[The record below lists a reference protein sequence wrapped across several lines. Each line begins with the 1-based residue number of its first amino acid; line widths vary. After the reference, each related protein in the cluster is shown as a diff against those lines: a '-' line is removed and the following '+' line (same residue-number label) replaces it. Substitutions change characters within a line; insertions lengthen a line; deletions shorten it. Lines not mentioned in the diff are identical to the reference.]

1 MRREALSEKAE
12 EMAHFVVVAGEPS
25 GDVLGAKLISD
36 LKRINPNHQ
45 FSGIAGPLM
54 IAEGCDPWFNISDLS
69 VMGLIEVVKHLP
81 RILGIRKTV
90 IEKVK
95 SLEPDAYIG
104 IDYPEFNLSIERAL
118 KKRKIKTIQMVCPSF
133 WAWREARA
141 NKFES
146 AIDLMLCLFPFEPRL
161 LEKKNVKAEFIGH
174 PLADEIEIE
183 EGNKSVSNNELLNI
197 ALLPGSRR
205 KEIEYH
211 LEVMLDAA
219 LIIQEKLSSTSKEC
233 IFSIPTRFKEMDD
246 WIRSYGKFDK
256 LNISILKDT
265 SECLPN
271 SDLVITKSGTSTLES
286 ALYKKK
292 TIVVYKMSP
301 TSFFLLTRL
310 NLINVSYASLPN
322 ILLGYDFFKELIQND
337 FKADNISNEAIQL
350 LEIDSNGYSDPL
362 IKMHRDL
369 QTPNEEGAAFAIT
382 RFLGPS

>member
-1 MRREALSEKAE
+1 MRREALSEKAK

-174 PLADEIEIE
+174 PLADEIDIDQ
-183 EGNKSVSNNELLNI
+183 SNQLPPKRESLNI

-205 KEIEYH
+205 KEIDYH

-219 LIIQEKLSSTSKEC
+219 LIIQEKLSLTSKKC
-233 IFSIPTRFKEMDD
+233 IFSIPTRFKEMGH
-246 WIRSYGKFDK
+246 WIKSYGKYEK
-256 LNISILKDT
+256 LNISVFEDT

-301 TSFFLLTRL
+301 VSFFLLTRL

-322 ILLGYDFFKELIQND
+322 ILLGYDFFKEFIQND
-337 FKADNISNEAIQL
+337 FRANSISDEAIHL
-350 LEIDSNGYSDPL
+350 LEMDSDEYSDRL
-362 IKMHRDL
+362 IKLHRDL
-369 QTPNEEGAAFAIT
+369 QTPKEEGAAFEIT
-382 RFLGPS
+382 RFLGFS

>member
-1 MRREALSEKAE
+1 MSEKAK

-118 KKRKIKTIQMVCPSF
+118 KRRKIKTIQMVCPSF

-174 PLADEIEIE
+174 PLADEIEI
-183 EGNKSVSNNELLNI
+183 NQNNQLPPKRESLNI

-205 KEIEYH
+205 KEIDYH
-211 LEVMLDAA
+211 LEVLLDAA
-219 LIIQEKLSSTSKEC
+219 LIIQEKLSTTSKEC
-233 IFSIPTRFKEMDD
+233 IFSIPTRFKEMGH
-246 WIRSYGKFDK
+246 WIKSYELNEK
-256 LNISILKDT
+256 LNISLFKDT

-301 TSFFLLTRL
+301 VSFFLLTRL

-322 ILLGYDFFKELIQND
+322 ILLGYDFFKEFIQND
-337 FKADNISNEAIQL
+337 FRANSISDEAIHL
-350 LEIDSNGYSDPL
+350 LEMDSDDYFDPL
-362 IKMHRDL
+362 IKLHRDL
-369 QTPNEEGAAFAIT
+369 QTSKEEGAAFEIT
-382 RFLGPS
+382 RFLGLS

>member
-54 IAEGCDPWFNISDLS
+54 IAEGCDPWFDISDLS

-118 KKRKIKTIQMVCPSF
+118 KRRKIKTIQMVCPSF

-174 PLADEIEIE
+174 PLADEIEI
-183 EGNKSVSNNELLNI
+183 SQNNQPPPKRERLNI

-205 KEIEYH
+205 KEIDYH
-211 LEVMLDAA
+211 LEVLLDAA
-219 LIIQEKLSSTSKEC
+219 LIIQEKLSTTSKEC
-233 IFSIPTRFKEMDD
+233 IFSIPTRFKEMGH
-246 WIRSYGKFDK
+246 WIKSYGKYEK
-256 LNISILKDT
+256 LNISVFKDT

-301 TSFFLLTRL
+301 VSFFLLTRL

-322 ILLGYDFFKELIQND
+322 ILLGYDFFKEFIQND
-337 FKADNISNEAIQL
+337 FRANSISDEAIHL
-350 LEIDSNGYSDPL
+350 LEMDSDDYFDPL
-362 IKMHRDL
+362 IKLHRDL
-369 QTPNEEGAAFAIT
+369 QTSKEEGAAFEIT
-382 RFLGPS
+382 RFLGLS

>member
-1 MRREALSEKAE
+1 
-12 EMAHFVVVAGEPS
+12 MAHFVVVAGEPS

-36 LKRINPNHQ
+36 LKKINPNHQ

-118 KKRKIKTIQMVCPSF
+118 KRRKIKTIQMVCPSF

-174 PLADEIEIE
+174 PLADEIEI
-183 EGNKSVSNNELLNI
+183 GQNNQPPPKRERLNI

-205 KEIEYH
+205 KEIDYH
-211 LEVMLDAA
+211 LEVLLDAA
-219 LIIQEKLSSTSKEC
+219 LIIQEKLSTTSKEC
-233 IFSIPTRFKEMDD
+233 IFSIPTRFKEMGH
-246 WIRSYGKFDK
+246 WIKSYGKYEE
-256 LNISILKDT
+256 LNISVFKDT

-301 TSFFLLTRL
+301 VSFFLLTRL

-322 ILLGYDFFKELIQND
+322 ILLGYDFFKEFIQND
-337 FKADNISNEAIQL
+337 FRANSISDEAIHL
-350 LEIDSNGYSDPL
+350 LEMDSDDYFDPL
-362 IKMHRDL
+362 IKLHRDL
-369 QTPNEEGAAFAIT
+369 QTSKEEGAAFEIT
-382 RFLGPS
+382 RFLGLT

>member
-1 MRREALSEKAE
+1 MSEKAE

-36 LKRINPNHQ
+36 LKKINPNHQ

-118 KKRKIKTIQMVCPSF
+118 KRRKIKTIQMVCPSF

-174 PLADEIEIE
+174 PLADEIEI
-183 EGNKSVSNNELLNI
+183 GQNNQPPPKRERLNI

-205 KEIEYH
+205 KEIDYH
-211 LEVMLDAA
+211 LEVLLDAA
-219 LIIQEKLSSTSKEC
+219 LIIQEKLSTTSKEC
-233 IFSIPTRFKEMDD
+233 IFSIPTRFKEMGH
-246 WIRSYGKFDK
+246 WIKSYGKYEE
-256 LNISILKDT
+256 LNISVFKDT

-301 TSFFLLTRL
+301 VSFFLLTRL

-322 ILLGYDFFKELIQND
+322 ILLGYDFFKEFIQND
-337 FKADNISNEAIQL
+337 FRANSISDEAIHL
-350 LEIDSNGYSDPL
+350 LEMDSDDYFDPL
-362 IKMHRDL
+362 IKLHRDL
-369 QTPNEEGAAFAIT
+369 QTSKEEGAAFEIT
-382 RFLGPS
+382 RFLGLT

>member
-1 MRREALSEKAE
+1 
-12 EMAHFVVVAGEPS
+12 MAHFVVVAGEPS

-118 KKRKIKTIQMVCPSF
+118 KRRKIKTIQMVCPSF

-174 PLADEIEIE
+174 PLADEIEI
-183 EGNKSVSNNELLNI
+183 SQNNQPPTKRERLNI

-205 KEIEYH
+205 KEIDYH
-211 LEVMLDAA
+211 LEVLLDAA
-219 LIIQEKLSSTSKEC
+219 LIIQEKLSTTSKEC
-233 IFSIPTRFKEMDD
+233 IFSIPTRFKEMGH
-246 WIRSYGKFDK
+246 WIKSYGKYEK
-256 LNISILKDT
+256 LNISVFKDT

-301 TSFFLLTRL
+301 VSFFLLTRL

-322 ILLGYDFFKELIQND
+322 ILLGYDFFKEFIQND
-337 FKADNISNEAIQL
+337 FRANSISDEAIHL
-350 LEIDSNGYSDPL
+350 LEMDSDDYFDPL
-362 IKMHRDL
+362 IKLHRDL
-369 QTPNEEGAAFAIT
+369 QTSKEEGAAFEIT
-382 RFLGPS
+382 RFLGLT

>member
-1 MRREALSEKAE
+1 
-12 EMAHFVVVAGEPS
+12 MAHFVVVAGEPS

-36 LKRINPNHQ
+36 LKKINPNHQ

-118 KKRKIKTIQMVCPSF
+118 KRRKIKTIQMVCPSF

-174 PLADEIEIE
+174 PLADEIEI
-183 EGNKSVSNNELLNI
+183 SQNNQPPPKRERLNI

-205 KEIEYH
+205 KEIDYH
-211 LEVMLDAA
+211 LEVLLDAA
-219 LIIQEKLSSTSKEC
+219 LIIQEKLSTTSKEC
-233 IFSIPTRFKEMDD
+233 IFSIPTRFKEMGH
-246 WIRSYGKFDK
+246 WIKSYGKYEK
-256 LNISILKDT
+256 LNISLFKDT

-301 TSFFLLTRL
+301 VSFFLLTRL

-322 ILLGYDFFKELIQND
+322 ILLGYDFFKEFIQND
-337 FKADNISNEAIQL
+337 FRANSISDEAIHL
-350 LEIDSNGYSDPL
+350 LEMDSDDYFDPL
-362 IKMHRDL
+362 IKLHRDL
-369 QTPNEEGAAFAIT
+369 QTSKEEGAAFEIT
-382 RFLGPS
+382 RFLGLT

>member
-1 MRREALSEKAE
+1 
-12 EMAHFVVVAGEPS
+12 MAHFVVVAGEPS

-36 LKRINPNHQ
+36 LKKINPDHK

-54 IAEGCDPWFNISDLS
+54 IAEGCEPWFNISDLS
-69 VMGLIEVVKHLP
+69 VMGLIEVIKHLP

-104 IDYPEFNLSIERAL
+104 IDYPEFNLSIERSL

-133 WAWREARA
+133 WAWRESRA

-161 LEKKNVKAEFIGH
+161 LEKKNIKAEFIGH
-174 PLADEIEIE
+174 PLAHEIEIE
-183 EGNKSVSNNELLNI
+183 IEGNNQSGSTSEPLKI

-211 LEVMLDAA
+211 LEIMLDAA
-219 LIIQEKLSSTSKEC
+219 LIIQEKLSLTSKEC
-233 IFSIPTRFKEMDD
+233 IFSIPTRFNEMDD

-256 LNISILKDT
+256 LNISVFKDT
-265 SECLPN
+265 SECLPK

-301 TSFFLLTRL
+301 VSFFLLTRL

-322 ILLGYDFFKELIQND
+322 ILLGYDFFKEFIQND
-337 FKADNISNEAIQL
+337 FNANNVSEEAIQL

-362 IKMHRDL
+362 VKMHRDL
-369 QTPNEEGAAFAIT
+369 QTPKEEGAAFAIT
-382 RFLGPS
+382 RFLGLS

>member
-1 MRREALSEKAE
+1 
-12 EMAHFVVVAGEPS
+12 
-25 GDVLGAKLISD
+25 
-36 LKRINPNHQ
+36 
-45 FSGIAGPLM
+45 
-54 IAEGCDPWFNISDLS
+54 
-69 VMGLIEVVKHLP
+69 
-81 RILGIRKTV
+81 
-90 IEKVK
+90 
-95 SLEPDAYIG
+95 
-104 IDYPEFNLSIERAL
+104 
-118 KKRKIKTIQMVCPSF
+118 MVCPSF

-183 EGNKSVSNNELLNI
+183 ESNKSVSNNELLNI

-382 RFLGPS
+382 RFLGLS

>member
-1 MRREALSEKAE
+1 
-12 EMAHFVVVAGEPS
+12 MAHFVVVAGEPS

-36 LKRINPNHQ
+36 LKKINPNHQ

-174 PLADEIEIE
+174 PLADEIEI
-183 EGNKSVSNNELLNI
+183 SQNNQPPPKRERLNI

-205 KEIEYH
+205 KEIDYH
-211 LEVMLDAA
+211 LEVLLDAA
-219 LIIQEKLSSTSKEC
+219 LIIQEKLSTTSKEC
-233 IFSIPTRFKEMDD
+233 IFSIPTRFKEMGH
-246 WIRSYGKFDK
+246 WIKSYGKYEK
-256 LNISILKDT
+256 LNISVFKDT

-301 TSFFLLTRL
+301 VSFFLLTRL

-322 ILLGYDFFKELIQND
+322 ILLGYDFFKEFIQND
-337 FKADNISNEAIQL
+337 FRANSISDEAIHL
-350 LEIDSNGYSDPL
+350 LEMDSDDYFDPL
-362 IKMHRDL
+362 IKLHRDL
-369 QTPNEEGAAFAIT
+369 QTSKEEGAAFEIT
-382 RFLGPS
+382 RFLGLT